1 MKVLLGFILMVS
13 TSAFAA
19 KTNPY
24 CRDFQNIKNLGLE
37 LSKKEVD
44 RVLPRADWLDERYR
58 REDRKDAGMTVAK
71 TVFMVAIGRL
81 SWFTYA
87 MIPTRAEAATMTGMY
102 SRNPENYAK
111 FLNLST
117 ENACFYL
124 SMPDSDADRLREITR
139 ELWLVL
145 DQAR

>member
-1 MKVLLGFILMVS
+1 MKALFGFMLLIS

-24 CRDFQNIKNLGLE
+24 CRDFQNIKNLRLE
-37 LSKKEVD
+37 LSKKDVD
-44 RVLPRADWLDERYR
+44 RVLPRAEWLDDAYR
-58 REDRKDAGMTVAK
+58 KKDRKEAGMTVAK

-87 MIPTRAEAATMTGMY
+87 IIPTRAEAATMTGMY
-102 SRNPENYAK
+102 SRNPENFSK
-111 FLNLST
+111 FLDLST
-117 ENACFYL
+117 DQACFYL

-139 ELWLVL
+139 EMWAQL
-145 DQAR
+145 DSAR